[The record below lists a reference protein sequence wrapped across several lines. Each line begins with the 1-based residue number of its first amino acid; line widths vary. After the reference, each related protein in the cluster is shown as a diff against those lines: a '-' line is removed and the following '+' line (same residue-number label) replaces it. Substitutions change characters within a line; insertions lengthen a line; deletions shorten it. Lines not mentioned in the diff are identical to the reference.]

1 MVTRNHSYFQT
12 KWLKYFKLTFITT
25 LDSPYW
31 NNQTMTKAI
40 FYWVEEDKFCNDGPF
55 ILILLFLIP
64 CFILMKFI
72 LSWHDLITVWFIGLD
87 DPIITSIYHNY
98 TSALFQILYC
108 TLVNVSCINVSWC
121 LLYRIEGNG
130 QCVPDE
136 NIARLS
142 ITVSHLSICV
152 CLCIFSLLSL
162 VWTWPAPPPGC
173 SVVCVLITI

>member
-1 MVTRNHSYFQT
+1 MVTRDHSYFQT

-87 DPIITSIYHNY
+87 DPIITSIYISSLHFCSFSDIILHPRKCIMY
-98 TSALFQILYC
+98 QRLMMPPVSDWGKWSMCPRWEYCQIVTYCISSLHLCLFVHLQFAGSS
-108 TLVNVSCINVSWC
+108 VDV
-121 LLYRIEGNG
+121 
-130 QCVPDE
+130 
-136 NIARLS
+136 ARPS
-142 ITVSHLSICV
+142 PRV
-152 CLCIFSLLSL
+152 
-162 VWTWPAPPPGC
+162 
-173 SVVCVLITI
+173 